1 MRSGAGKHCIYLF
14 GEGASHSQRMSKVRG
29 GGGLEN
35 QEKLGGG
42 RVFFSN
48 LDVRILKKF
57 KNKFLF
63 ACILT
68 LLPIV
73 KLALDHSRKDP
84 QWVIPENIHTTPME
98 EIGS

>member
-1 MRSGAGKHCIYLF
+1 
-14 GEGASHSQRMSKVRG
+14 
-29 GGGLEN
+29 LEN
-35 QEKLGGG
+35 QDKLGGG

-73 KLALDHSRKDP
+73 KLALGHSRKDP
-84 QWVIPENIHTTPME
+84 HSPHGGNFCRPEREGRKNCL
-98 EIGS
+98 